1 MCIPV
6 ILDIESLREINYISN
21 LLHLNSWN
29 YKIFQTSTL
38 NRWITV
44 QRLPLTRE
52 KRVRAKRKKKYLH
65 DKKKKDQTSF
75 LAKRTLFLVHPKWPP
90 KRIIPPLSV
99 LLNREWENLKFI
111 LSVAKNLIPHTRR
124 PSIERNKKKEER
136 ERGREGRKK
145 RENKFRVGSDVA
157 NRVLAGHRQISTI
170 RPQRTPFAQY
180 RRSS

>member
-1 MCIPV
+1 MCIPS

-52 KRVRAKRKKKYLH
+52 KRVRAKRKKNTFTIKRKRIKLL
-65 DKKKKDQTSF
+65 F
-75 LAKRTLFLVHPKWPP
+75 LAKRTLFRTTLVHPKWPP

-124 PSIERNKKKEER
+124 PSIERNKKKREGKER
-136 ERGREGRKK
+136 EREEERDEK
-145 RENKFRVGSDVA
+145 RERINFVSA
-157 NRVLAGHRQISTI
+157 ATWQIV
-170 RPQRTPFAQY
+170 F
-180 RRSS
+180 